1 MSLLPALL
9 LTCLPTLPGGAAET
23 PVRPDEALSLAE
35 PEAQHGK
42 VDWFEGT
49 YEELLEKAR
58 EESRVIMLSFYSDT
72 CRYCSELD
80 REAFSNDEVVEA
92 LEPVLCFVV
101 DADTPGGKAI
111 DALYPTDGHY
121 PTQVFLDSDG
131 SLRDRIKGYHA
142 VSVFRPELER
152 ILADEYTLGHLRR
165 MVEKEPENIDHVWA
179 YAWRLKKFGDAAAYE
194 AQVERL
200 RELDPKGTSQ
210 PSRHL
215 ALKDALRILDEREDD
230 APLREHLAEET
241 YPELLY
247 EGWTRLAHF
256 HHKLSGRAR
265 LAEHEATYLAHR
277 LAYHEAHIN
286 AWSHVDSTW
295 RAKYGNHVAWAIY
308 KDWAILDKGT
318 RAKGIELARVAAGL
332 EPGEPDILDTLAW
345 LLFSAG
351 EVEEAIALMRRCIAL
366 EPDRED
372 WKESLATFLA
382 EDA

>member
-1 MSLLPALL
+1 M
-9 LTCLPTLPGGAAET
+9 
-23 PVRPDEALSLAE
+23 
-35 PEAQHGK
+35 
-42 VDWFEGT
+42 
-49 YEELLEKAR
+49 
-58 EESRVIMLSFYSDT
+58 
-72 CRYCSELD
+72 
-80 REAFSNDEVVEA
+80 
-92 LEPVLCFVV
+92 
-101 DADTPGGKAI
+101 
-111 DALYPTDGHY
+111 
-121 PTQVFLDSDG
+121 
-131 SLRDRIKGYHA
+131 
-142 VSVFRPELER
+142 
-152 ILADEYTLGHLRR
+152 
-165 MVEKEPENIDHVWA
+165 
-179 YAWRLKKFGDAAAYE
+179 
-194 AQVERL
+194 
-200 RELDPKGTSQ
+200 
-210 PSRHL
+210 
-215 ALKDALRILDEREDD
+215 
-230 APLREHLAEET
+230 REHLAEET